1 MDASHLFTAALRLR
15 SPWRVGSAD
24 FRDAD
29 VDGREPHITIGF
41 EPGRGFM
48 LLFEAWVWLYRLCS
62 WMMHSRLEPMK
73 ELARL
78 FRRHFAT
85 IIYLTCGSS
94 HINGSSDCDA
104 QEQLRARLDCLLEP
118 TGAGI
123 DDLVD
128 TPAGIWWGFRW
139 HTGFQANPA
148 TKTAAKKPAKKKV
161 SAFSARK
168 VDPAYYWMVVPAA
181 IIFVFFL
188 YLPFLD
194 GVKYSFTNSQGYGD
208 YKFIG
213 LKNYIALFQDNRV
226 GHAYLFT
233 FLIAILITV
242 LINVIALFLS
252 VLLNSKIAFKN
263 GFRAIFFIPY
273 TLSVLVIG
281 YVFKYIFMNPLPE
294 LGKALGIKWLSTS
307 LLTNEQLSWIPIVFL
322 AVWQG
327 IAYSVLIYLAGL
339 QTIDDEIYEAAAI
352 DGVNA
357 WQKFWKITFPLIGP
371 FFTINLVLSMK
382 NALGTFDQVV
392 ALTEGGPNSST
403 ETVTYL
409 IWKGG
414 LTGGEYAYQT
424 ANAVLF
430 FIVLAIIAF
439 VQLRISRS
447 QEQI

>member
-1 MDASHLFTAALRLR
+1 MT
-15 SPWRVGSAD
+15 GNISAK
-24 FRDAD
+24 AD
-29 VDGREPHITIGF
+29 K
-41 EPGRGFM
+41 
-48 LLFEAWVWLYRLCS
+48 A
-62 WMMHSRLEPMK
+62 
-73 ELARL
+73 
-78 FRRHFAT
+78 
-85 IIYLTCGSS
+85 
-94 HINGSSDCDA
+94 
-104 QEQLRARLDCLLEP
+104 
-118 TGAGI
+118 
-123 DDLVD
+123 
-128 TPAGIWWGFRW
+128 
-139 HTGFQANPA
+139 
-148 TKTAAKKPAKKKV
+148 AAKKPKKV
-161 SAFSARK
+161 SKYSKRK
-168 VDPAYYWMVVPAA
+168 VDPAFYWMTIPAM
-181 IIFVFFL
+181 ILVCIFL
-188 YLPFLD
+188 YLPFLQ
-194 GVKYSFTNSQGYGD
+194 GAMYSFTNSQGYGD

-213 LKNYIALFQDNRV
+213 FKNYIAMFQDARV

-233 FLIAILITV
+233 IFIAILIT
-242 LINVIALFLS
+242 LGTNILGMFLA

-294 LGKALGIKWLSTS
+294 LGKALCIKWLSTS

-371 FFTINLVLSMK
+371 FFPINLVLSMK
-382 NALGTFDQVV
+382 HALGTFAQVV

>member
-1 MDASHLFTAALRLR
+1 MTPKEYDALVRQLSPSSPIGKDTALAFV
-15 SPWRVGSAD
+15 VG
-24 FRDAD
+24 
-29 VDGREPHITIGF
+29 G
-41 EPGRGFM
+41 
-48 LLFEAWVWLYRLCS
+48 
-62 WMMHSRLEPMK
+62 
-73 ELARL
+73 
-78 FRRHFAT
+78 
-85 IIYLTCGSS
+85 
-94 HINGSSDCDA
+94 
-104 QEQLRARLDCLLEP
+104 
-118 TGAGI
+118 GI
-123 DDLVD
+123 C
-128 TPAGIWWGFRW
+128 A
-139 HTGFQANPA
+139 
-148 TKTAAKKPAKKKV
+148 
-161 SAFSARK
+161 
-168 VDPAYYWMVVPAA
+168 
-181 IIFVFFL
+181 
-188 YLPFLD
+188 
-194 GVKYSFTNSQGYGD
+194 
-208 YKFIG
+208 
-213 LKNYIALFQDNRV
+213 V
-226 GHAYLFT
+226 GQ
-233 FLIAILITV
+233 LIA
-242 LINVIALFLS
+242 NGWQALGLTQQEAASATSVTLVFLS

-263 GFRAIFFIPY
+263 GFRAVFFIPY

>member
-1 MDASHLFTAALRLR
+1 MT
-15 SPWRVGSAD
+15 GNISAK
-24 FRDAD
+24 AD
-29 VDGREPHITIGF
+29 K
-41 EPGRGFM
+41 
-48 LLFEAWVWLYRLCS
+48 A
-62 WMMHSRLEPMK
+62 
-73 ELARL
+73 
-78 FRRHFAT
+78 
-85 IIYLTCGSS
+85 
-94 HINGSSDCDA
+94 
-104 QEQLRARLDCLLEP
+104 
-118 TGAGI
+118 
-123 DDLVD
+123 
-128 TPAGIWWGFRW
+128 
-139 HTGFQANPA
+139 
-148 TKTAAKKPAKKKV
+148 AAKKPKKV
-161 SAFSARK
+161 SKYSKRK
-168 VDPAYYWMVVPAA
+168 VDPAFYWMTIPAM
-181 IIFVFFL
+181 ILVCIFL
-188 YLPFLD
+188 YLPFLQ
-194 GVKYSFTNSQGYGD
+194 GAMYSFTNSQGYGD

-213 LKNYIALFQDNRV
+213 FKNYIAMFQDARV

-233 FLIAILITV
+233 IFIAILIT
-242 LINVIALFLS
+242 LGTNILGMFLA

-409 IWKGG
+409 I
-414 LTGGEYAYQT
+414 LS
-424 ANAVLF
+424 L
-430 FIVLAIIAF
+430 IHI
-439 VQLRISRS
+439 
-447 QEQI
+447 

>member
-1 MDASHLFTAALRLR
+1 MSH
-15 SPWRVGSAD
+15 
-24 FRDAD
+24 
-29 VDGREPHITIGF
+29 
-41 EPGRGFM
+41 
-48 LLFEAWVWLYRLCS
+48 
-62 WMMHSRLEPMK
+62 
-73 ELARL
+73 
-78 FRRHFAT
+78 AT
-85 IIYLTCGSS
+85 
-94 HINGSSDCDA
+94 
-104 QEQLRARLDCLLEP
+104 
-118 TGAGI
+118 
-123 DDLVD
+123 
-128 TPAGIWWGFRW
+128 
-139 HTGFQANPA
+139 A

-161 SAFSARK
+161 SAFSTRK

-181 IIFVFFL
+181 IIFAFFL

-339 QTIDDEIYEAAAI
+339 QTDSMPSELDDISRKIIQLEIEEAAAI

>member
-1 MDASHLFTAALRLR
+1 M
-15 SPWRVGSAD
+15 SAIAEKP
-24 FRDAD
+24 R
-29 VDGREPHITIGF
+29 
-41 EPGRGFM
+41 
-48 LLFEAWVWLYRLCS
+48 
-62 WMMHSRLEPMK
+62 
-73 ELARL
+73 
-78 FRRHFAT
+78 
-85 IIYLTCGSS
+85 
-94 HINGSSDCDA
+94 
-104 QEQLRARLDCLLEP
+104 
-118 TGAGI
+118 
-123 DDLVD
+123 
-128 TPAGIWWGFRW
+128 
-139 HTGFQANPA
+139 
-148 TKTAAKKPAKKKV
+148 KKRV
-161 SAFSARK
+161 SAFSHRK
-168 VDPAYYWMVVPAA
+168 VDPAYYWMTVPAM
-181 IIFVFFL
+181 ILFMVFL
-188 YLPFLD
+188 YWPFLR
-194 GVKYSFTNSQGYGD
+194 GVMYSFTNSKGYGK
-208 YKFIG
+208 YKWIG
-213 LKNYIALFQDNRV
+213 LTNYKAMFQDERI
-226 GHAYLFT
+226 GRAYLFT
-233 FLIAILITV
+233 FFIAIVVTILV
-242 LINVIALFLS
+242 NLLSMFIA
-252 VLLNSKIAFKN
+252 VLLNSKIAFRN
-263 GFRAIFFIPY
+263 GFRAIYFIPY
-273 TLSVLVIG
+273 TLAVLVVG

>member
-1 MDASHLFTAALRLR
+1 MTA
-15 SPWRVGSAD
+15 
-24 FRDAD
+24 
-29 VDGREPHITIGF
+29 IQ
-41 EPGRGFM
+41 
-48 LLFEAWVWLYRLCS
+48 EA
-62 WMMHSRLEPMK
+62 
-73 ELARL
+73 
-78 FRRHFAT
+78 
-85 IIYLTCGSS
+85 
-94 HINGSSDCDA
+94 
-104 QEQLRARLDCLLEP
+104 
-118 TGAGI
+118 
-123 DDLVD
+123 
-128 TPAGIWWGFRW
+128 
-139 HTGFQANPA
+139 
-148 TKTAAKKPAKKKV
+148 
-161 SAFSARK
+161 
-168 VDPAYYWMVVPAA
+168 VPAA
-181 IIFVFFL
+181 AGAAQSRGGEVSNAAAAAGKRVRARKHSGASQNSWQSKLRPYLFIAPLVILSGVFIYYCIGFT
-188 YLPFLD
+188 
-194 GVKYSFTNSQGYGD
+194 VATSFTDWDGISSEMD
-208 YKFIG
+208 FIG